1 MQERFWNKRADEL
14 QTLHDS
20 NDFGGLF
27 AVIREERWYSMGIK
41 SAVNTPTLEQ
51 FVLHFQNLLANDGII
66 VVQFKYLE
74 SIEESNGN
82 RGVDVDK

>member
-1 MQERFWNKRADEL
+1 
-14 QTLHDS
+14 
-20 NDFGGLF
+20 
-27 AVIREERWYSMGIK
+27 MGIK

-51 FVLHFQNLLANDGII
+51 FVPHFQNLLANDGII